1 MSLKGAMEKCCRWF
15 FAIKKRKTIKI
26 WSSKNGSGPQIRHPW
41 LSYRDE
47 TIGDTF
53 VYTILLMMHI
63 IPDIFSQD
71 LLAMDSGID
80 IRVPRGGGGN
90 GVVGRGMQSLEYST
104 LLRNANNY
112 SSEMDM
118 RKRYKSLKKTVTLFS
133 AVGEARTGRRCTVV
147 WISLKP
153 GCKYWAARRTVD

>member
-1 MSLKGAMEKCCRWF
+1 
-15 FAIKKRKTIKI
+15 
-26 WSSKNGSGPQIRHPW
+26 
-41 LSYRDE
+41 
-47 TIGDTF
+47 
-53 VYTILLMMHI
+53 MMHI

-147 WISLKP
+147 
-153 GCKYWAARRTVD
+153 